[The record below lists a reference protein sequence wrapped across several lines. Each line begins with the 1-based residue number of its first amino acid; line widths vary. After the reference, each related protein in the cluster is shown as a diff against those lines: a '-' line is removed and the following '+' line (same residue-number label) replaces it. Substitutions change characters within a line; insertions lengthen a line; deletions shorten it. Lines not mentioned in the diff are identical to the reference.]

1 MGGELRPAQRD
12 LLMNWSQLKE
22 ELSMLPEPFV
32 EYIRGPLVESIHY
45 GSAAVVDPEAS
56 VADVAVL
63 AARAAVV
70 PVAVAE

>member
-32 EYIRGPLVESIHY
+32 E
-45 GSAAVVDPEAS
+45 
-56 VADVAVL
+56 
-63 AARAAVV
+63 
-70 PVAVAE
+70 